1 MGELQALRK
10 ISDSAGDAVRNVIRA
25 FHSSPRGEHFDRF
38 DARYI
43 GTGEGAQAKGYGLY
57 FAGDESVSDW
67 YRKKFSSPSSQVL
80 APYEDLSKYFAPGN
94 VVPSYGGYDKVLTF
108 HPAPGGQADKW
119 AVEVIAVDSTGTPL
133 RYERPR
139 MHSTHPTLREVNR
152 VLKRKPGT
160 SYEVELMV
168 PEESLLDWDA
178 PISQQPLAIQNYFG
192 DFAKTADA
200 DGQKIYRAMS
210 SRLGREYDYDLSGH
224 PGAEAASRVLLEHGV
239 PGIRYLDGASRRA
252 GEGTRN
258 YVMFPGT
265 EDRIRIL
272 RKYGLA
278 PATLGAEGL
287 LNQQPE
293 ESMAPAF

>member
-43 GTGEGAQAKGYGLY
+43 GTGEGAQAYGYGHYSAQNKDVADEYRRNLSY
-57 FAGDESVSDW
+57 RKLRDDFLNQLDERAEPEEVMDVIDSFDPRQQQFLRQLSEEDWLGFDYPSQAISQALGRRSGFAGYDVAEEAQ
-67 YRKKFSSPSSQVL
+67 RAREQL
-80 APYEDLSKYFAPGN
+80 GTGYELEIDY
-94 VVPSYGGYDKVLTF
+94 
-108 HPAPGGQADKW
+108 
-119 AVEVIAVDSTGTPL
+119 
-133 RYERPR
+133 
-139 MHSTHPTLREVNR
+139 
-152 VLKRKPGT
+152 
-160 SYEVELMV
+160 
-168 PEESLLDWDA
+168 PEASLLDWDKLVRD
-178 PISQQPLAIQNYFG
+178 QPSIL
-192 DFAKTADA
+192 D
-200 DGQKIYRAMS
+200 RV
-210 SRLGREYDYDLSGH
+210 
-224 PGAEAASRVLLEHGV
+224 PEAASLDPDATGYHLYDWMKLWHGGPRSASEGLLRDHGI
-239 PGIRYLDGASRRA
+239 PGIRYLDGTSRRA
-252 GEGTRN
+252 GEGSRN

-293 ESMAPAF
+293 ESMAPASGPR